1 MERKKLL
8 IVDDAPENL
17 RMLYQTLKNDY
28 KLFSASNGKEALS
41 LAESVAPDLIL
52 LDVMM
57 PEMDGFEVCSCL
69 KRDDTLKDIPVLFLT
84 ALVEETDE
92 VKGFKAGAV
101 DYITKPFKPMV
112 VKHRIATH
120 LQLKSQ
126 RDELA
131 SKNLELE
138 EAIAK
143 VKVLSG
149 LLPIC
154 MECKKIRDDKGYWNQ
169 LEAYISEHSE
179 VLFSHGLCYECAEK
193 QMMQFRADIDSMK

>member
-57 PEMDGFEVCSCL
+57 PEMDGFEVCGCL
-69 KRDDTLKDIPVLFLT
+69 KGDDALKDIPVLFLT

-138 EAIAK
+138 EALAK
-143 VKVLSG
+143 VKTLSG

-169 LEAYISEHSE
+169 LEAYISQHSE
-179 VLFSHGLCYECAEK
+179 VLFSHGLCHECATK
-193 QMMQFRADIDSMK
+193 QMLQFRAEIDSIK

>member
-17 RMLYQTLKNDY
+17 RMLYQTLKNEY
-28 KLFSASNGKEALS
+28 KLFSAANGKEALS

-57 PEMDGFEVCSCL
+57 PEMDGFEVCGCL
-69 KRDDTLKDIPVLFLT
+69 KGDDALKDIPVLFLT

-138 EAIAK
+138 EALAK
-143 VKVLSG
+143 VKTLSG

-169 LEAYISEHSE
+169 LEAYISQHSE
-179 VLFSHGLCYECAEK
+179 VLFSHGLCHECATK
-193 QMMQFRADIDSMK
+193 QMLQFRAEIDSIK